1 MTTTD
6 SLFSYAPSVVK
17 SKLLESLLPQ
27 VEQLFESAQA
37 GASERV
43 LESDVWKV
51 LLEFGR
57 LLLTALFAMQA
68 RRATEQEIQA
78 RGLDGSQASSP
89 TPREPQI
96 QYERVPCKS
105 CWRQRDP

>member
-57 LLLTALFAMQA
+57 LLL
-68 RRATEQEIQA
+68 RNK
-78 RGLDGSQASSP
+78 
-89 TPREPQI
+89 
-96 QYERVPCKS
+96 VV
-105 CWRQRDP
+105 

>member
-17 SKLLESLLPQ
+17 SILLDSLLPQ

-43 LESDVWKV
+43 LESGVWKV
-51 LLEFGR
+51 LLQFGR

-78 RGLDGSQASSP
+78 RGPDGSQVSP
-89 TPREPQI
+89 RLD
-96 QYERVPCKS
+96 
-105 CWRQRDP
+105 RDYLAKC